1 MSGMHRAHF
10 DHARLDLL
18 SLIIWSRVFLV
29 VKGFQKTVEVRDRK
43 MSIPFIYYL
52 VICFPGCG
60 RGASLVRT
68 EHQAAGLLESLC
80 ECDKET
86 SRDEATGA
94 AGHLTCRN
102 RDYYASSCH
111 QDSAIRSS
119 SDQHKESSKTRSTG
133 YHSVKR
139 SNRCQLWLYLFIC
152 LLFKSGSLV
161 IYRMMMWTAPNVWV
175 FIAQL
180 VGALQR

>member
-1 MSGMHRAHF
+1 MNEWNAQGAF
-10 DHARLDLL
+10 
-18 SLIIWSRVFLV
+18 WSRAFGPSITHNLITRVFGTERV
-29 VKGFQKTVEVRDRK
+29 SKDVEVRDRK

-94 AGHLTCRN
+94 ASHLTCRN

-119 SDQHKESSKTRSTG
+119 SDQHKEPSKTRSTG

-161 IYRMMMWTAPNVWV
+161 Y
-175 FIAQL
+175 L
-180 VGALQR
+180 